1 MTEMKNIDVEEL
13 VGQFIDIFEDFL
25 DKKSGEIK
33 STKTD
38 VFIKGKDYDDLA
50 SSIKDTLVSWDLI
63 EGE

>member
-1 MTEMKNIDVEEL
+1 MTEIKNIDVEEL

-33 STKTD
+33 PTKTD

-63 EGE
+63 KGE